1 MAHIVLP
8 DGVTSELKLL
18 KAVNKK
24 HTDDGASS
32 PLNVYLTQNEID
44 LDKAE
49 LDGAMAETM
58 DTSRIFLNSQGRNY
72 YQLRDINFHPVIS
85 RLKAE
90 VQHLKGIYH
99 NNPKELV
106 NWGINIEGDA
116 KVTYPSGFGDLCT
129 TAILFFTKHL
139 SFAAG
144 KSPLN
149 DYLLQHH
156 IDVAA
161 DKATIATA
169 IDFHDKAVVAI
180 GQAESLTQQRNILWA
195 HSVSHLKG
203 IGNFLM
209 KFYGENTK
217 GVVNYGFVVDNS
229 VSKAKIVKTKIKLL
243 DKITLKGVVIGGTI
257 TNIGAEDVHLYKG
270 ITTTGNPIILKPGE
284 KHGVAKGFSI
294 VTISN
299 PSLLTMAKV
308 SALRIK

>member
-1 MAHIVLP
+1 MPHVVLP
-8 DGVTSELKLL
+8 DGVAAELKLL
-18 KAVNKK
+18 KEVNKK

-32 PLNVYLTQNEID
+32 PLTVYLTQNNID
-44 LDKAE
+44 LNKAE
-49 LDGAMAETM
+49 LNGAKAETM
-58 DTSRIFLNSQGRNY
+58 DTSRIFLNNQGKNY

-90 VQHLKGIYH
+90 VQYLKGIYH

-106 NWGINIEGDA
+106 NWGINIEGDT
-116 KVTYPSGFGDLCT
+116 KVNYPSVFGELCI
-129 TAILFFTKHL
+129 TANLFFTKHL

-144 KSPLN
+144 KSPIN

-161 DKATIATA
+161 DKASIATA
-169 IDFHDKAVVAI
+169 IAFHNKAVLAI
-180 GQAESLTQQRNILWA
+180 GQAESLIQQRNILWNP
-195 HSVSHLKG
+195 SVSYIKG

-209 KFYGENTK
+209 KFYGKNTK
-217 GVVNYGFVVDNS
+217 GVVNYGYVVDSS

-243 DKITLKGVVIGGTI
+243 DKITLKGVVIGGNI

-270 ITTTGNPIILKPGE
+270 KTTTGIPIILKPGE
-284 KHGVAKGFSI
+284 KHGVGKGFSI

-299 PSLLTMAKV
+299 PSLLTVANI